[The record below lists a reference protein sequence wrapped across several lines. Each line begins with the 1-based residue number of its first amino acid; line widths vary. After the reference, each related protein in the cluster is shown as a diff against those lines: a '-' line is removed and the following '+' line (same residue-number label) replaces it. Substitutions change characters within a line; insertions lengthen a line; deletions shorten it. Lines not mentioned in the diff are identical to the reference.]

1 MPKQLKILWLLV
13 ILAAIAGVAG
23 EPLAR
28 FLDGLFEGGFI
39 FFVNVMAV
47 ICVSF
52 FVVALGLS
60 LYYVTQQKI
69 SEKQFAFFFV
79 ATFILGGMTLFWTVF
94 VLL

>member
-13 ILAAIAGVAG
+13 VLAAISGVAG
-23 EPLAR
+23 EPLSR
-28 FLDGLFEGGFI
+28 YLYSLFDGGFI
-39 FFVNVMAV
+39 FFVNMMAI

-60 LYYVTQQKI
+60 LYYVNQQKI
-69 SEKQFAFFFV
+69 NEKQFAIFFV
-79 ATFILGGMTLFWTVF
+79 ATFILGGMTMFWLVF

>member
-1 MPKQLKILWLLV
+1 MSKQLKIIWLLV
-13 ILAAIAGVAG
+13 VSAAIAGIAG
-23 EPLAR
+23 EPLSR
-28 FLDGLFEGGFI
+28 LLHGLFDGGFI
-39 FFVNVMAV
+39 FFVNIMVV

-60 LYYVTQQKI
+60 LYYVNQQKI

-79 ATFILGGMTLFWTVF
+79 ATFILGGMTLFWIVF